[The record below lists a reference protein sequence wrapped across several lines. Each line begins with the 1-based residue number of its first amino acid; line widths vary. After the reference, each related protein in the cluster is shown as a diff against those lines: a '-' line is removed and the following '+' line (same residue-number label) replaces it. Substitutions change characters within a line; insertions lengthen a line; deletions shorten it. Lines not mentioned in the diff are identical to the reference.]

1 MMLLESPIPLLEN
14 IYNTGVIHGDCH
26 MTIKILY
33 SKDHRQRDVKFR
45 KESLH
50 RKGFDLTWQKE
61 CEEIVILSYP

>member
-33 SKDHRQRDVKFR
+33 STIQRQRGVIFI
-45 KESLH
+45 KESSH
-50 RKGFDLTWQKE
+50 RKSLFSPVEFAKE
-61 CEEIVILSYP
+61 V